1 MTAVVAGLAP
11 AADVAEL
18 DGLPYTGDDRFEV
31 PDDGILTARSDNDDV
46 NDADGSSERNELLLA
61 YGSP

>member
-1 MTAVVAGLAP
+1 MES
-11 AADVAEL
+11 VAEL

-46 NDADGSSERNELLLA
+46 NDADGSPERNELLLA